1 MARTSSGSESARSAP
16 LPRSVWALLGAGVGL
31 GAASAVAA
39 SSSAL
44 AAYFAR
50 RIVTP
55 ERVKSEDQE
64 VLAVQ
69 GSGAERRVILRATPE
84 TVVDGEYSLF
94 FDAGAGHV
102 RLGALED
109 YTPGD
114 ETVTRRVVAEYAGD
128 LRKAVRARWSGV
140 VFSSPADLDCQ
151 SEDVTIQTDLGPA
164 PAWLVRPDSPERS
177 RTWAIMVHGRG
188 ASRLESLRGLIPAR
202 RLGLTSLVISYRND
216 GDAPATA
223 DGRYGLGMTEWR
235 DVEEAIAFAL
245 ANGAED
251 VVLFGWSMGG
261 AICLAAADRSSLRQ
275 YISALVLDAPVVDWV
290 DVLAHQAQKN
300 RIPAGIGRFGQF
312 MLAHPWGRRITGLA
326 APLDFQA
333 MDWVTR
339 AVELRTPTLI
349 LHSADDDFV
358 PFGPSALLA
367 GRNPEMVTLETFRK
381 ARHTKE
387 WNVDPERWEQA
398 IVTWLGEVLA
408 PRPGPGQAA
417 ERAAGETPH
426 AGVAAEGRVVARADE
441 GLPQET
447 ASASSVEASEP
458 AQTGD

>member
-1 MARTSSGSESARSAP
+1 MAQPQPEPDEG
-16 LPRSVWALLGAGVGL
+16 LPRSFWALLGAGVGL

-55 ERVKSEDQE
+55 ERVRTEDQQ

-69 GSGAERRVILRATPE
+69 GAGTDRRVILKATPE
-84 TVVDGEYSLF
+84 TVVDGDYSFF
-94 FDAGAGHV
+94 FDGGAGHA
-102 RLGALED
+102 RLGRLED
-109 YTPGD
+109 YVPG
-114 ETVTRRVVAEYAGD
+114 EGTVTRPVVAEYSGD
-128 LRKAVRARWSGV
+128 LDRAVRGRWSGV
-140 VFSSPADLDCQ
+140 VFSSPADLGCDFD
-151 SEDVTIQTDLGPA
+151 EVLIETELGPA
-164 PAWLVRPDSPERS
+164 PAWLVPAPNGPST
-177 RTWAIMVHGRG
+177 TWAIMVHGRG
-188 ASRLESLRGLIPAR
+188 ATRQESLRGLLPAR
-202 RLGLTSLVISYRND
+202 RLGLTSLVVSYRND

-235 DVEEAIAFAL
+235 DVEAAIGYAL
-245 ANGAED
+245 DHGATD

-261 AICLAAADRSSLRQ
+261 AISLAAADLSSRRQ
-275 YISALVLDAPVVDWV
+275 CIRALVLDAPVVDWV

-300 RIPAGIGRFGQF
+300 RIPRGVGRFGQLL
-312 MLAHPWGRRITGLA
+312 LAHPWGRRITGLA
-326 APLDFQA
+326 APVDFRA

-349 LHSADDDFV
+349 LHSADDEFV

-387 WNVDPERWEQA
+387 WNVDPERWEGT
-398 IVTWLGEVLA
+398 VVSWLAETLA
-408 PRPGPGQAA
+408 PRPTPG
-417 ERAAGETPH
+417 AGRLAT
-426 AGVAAEGRVVARADE
+426 
-441 GLPQET
+441 Q
-447 ASASSVEASEP
+447 
-458 AQTGD
+458 

>member
-1 MARTSSGSESARSAP
+1 M
-16 LPRSVWALLGAGVGL
+16 GAGVGL

-55 ERVKSEDQE
+55 ERVKNEDQE

-69 GSGAERRVILRATPE
+69 GSGSERRVILRATPE

-94 FDAGAGHV
+94 FDLGAGHV
-102 RLGALED
+102 RLGPLED

-114 ETVTRRVVAEYAGD
+114 GTVTRRVVAEYAGD

-140 VFSSPADLDCQ
+140 VFGSPADLDCLA
-151 SEDVTIQTDLGPA
+151 EDVAIQTDLGPA
-164 PAWLVRPDSPERS
+164 PAWLVRPESPERA

-188 ASRLESLRGLIPAR
+188 ASRLESLRGLLPAR

-216 GDAPATA
+216 GDAPATP

-261 AICLAAADRSSLRQ
+261 AISLAAADRSSLRQ
-275 YISALVLDAPVVDWV
+275 YIRALVLDAPVVDWV

-300 RIPAGIGRFGQF
+300 RIPAGVGRFGQF
-312 MLAHPWGRRITGLA
+312 LLAHPWGRRITGLA
-326 APLDFQA
+326 APLDFRA

-349 LHSADDDFV
+349 LHSVDDDFV

-387 WNVDPERWEQA
+387 WNVDPERWEQT

-408 PRPGPGQAA
+408 PRPGPGQQVERPAGDLVGGSA
-417 ERAAGETPH
+417 EE
-426 AGVAAEGRVVARADE
+426 D
-441 GLPQET
+441 
-447 ASASSVEASEP
+447 SVP
-458 AQTGD
+458 AQGGD

>member
-1 MARTSSGSESARSAP
+1 MPRRSPVPRSAASAP

-31 GAASAVAA
+31 AAASAVAA

-55 ERVKSEDQE
+55 ERVRTEDQE

-69 GSGAERRVILRATPE
+69 GSGAERRVILRATAD
-84 TVVDGEYSLF
+84 TVIDGEYSLF

-102 RLGALED
+102 RLGPLED

-114 ETVTRRVVAEYAGD
+114 ETVTRRVVADYTGD
-128 LRKAVRARWSGV
+128 LSSAVRARWSGV
-140 VFSSPADLDCQ
+140 VFSSPADLGCEF
-151 SEDVTIQTDLGPA
+151 EDVEIETDLGPA
-164 PAWLVRPDSPERS
+164 PAWLVGSGHPEHS

-188 ASRLESLRGLIPAR
+188 ASRLESLRGLIPAA

-235 DVEEAIAFAL
+235 DVEAAIAFAL
-245 ANGAED
+245 AHGAED

-261 AICLAAADRSSLRQ
+261 AISLAAADRSGLRQ
-275 YISALVLDAPVVDWV
+275 YIRALVLDAPVVDWV

-300 RIPAGIGRFGQF
+300 RIPRGVGRFGQF
-312 MLAHPWGRRITGLA
+312 LLAHPWGRRLTGLA

-387 WNVDPERWEQA
+387 WNVDPARWEQT
-398 IVTWLGEVLA
+398 IVTWLEEVLA
-408 PRPGPGQAA
+408 PRPGPGQAP
-417 ERAAGETPH
+417 ER
-426 AGVAAEGRVVARADE
+426 
-441 GLPQET
+441 
-447 ASASSVEASEP
+447 SVG